1 MAQPLLVQRL
11 FSHYQTT
18 KGQVRDMNKKTL
30 FVINSF
36 LEVVTNFTSIFA
48 TNTLNTLDKYQIWR
62 VVK

>member
-1 MAQPLLVQRL
+1 
-11 FSHYQTT
+11 
-18 KGQVRDMNKKTL
+18 MNKKTL

-36 LEVVTNFTSIFA
+36 LELVTNFTSFFA